1 MRSLQNG
8 WPFRQAEEKMKVHS
22 TRQQQTHNPP
32 LLDCKHKNKT
42 IHSELVQVLTHGA
55 AEG

>member
-32 LLDCKHKNKT
+32 LLDCKHKNKI
-42 IHSELVQVLTHGA
+42 IHSELVHVLTRGA